1 MGNGLTLYESRNYIL
16 LNGDSHITNRDSIIS
31 GKKGFLKNEHRW
43 ALVGGKPLSYEEGL
57 HIDDLLN
64 RDEHEYL
71 EVFLEAV

>member
-1 MGNGLTLYESRNYIL
+1 MGNGLTLYESKNYIL
-16 LNGDSHITNRDSIIS
+16 LNGDAHITNRDSVIS

-43 ALVGGKPLSYEEGL
+43 ALVGGKPLSHEEGL

-64 RDEHEYL
+64 RAEHEYL